1 MPEGKPLG
9 GTGKDH
15 QGKGMILIVDDKP
28 ENLVS
33 LRRFLEHN
41 HLEVDEASSGEEALR
56 KVLKTVYSLIILDVQ
71 MPGMDGFEV
80 AETILGYSKAK
91 DTPILFLSAV
101 NIDKEFITRG
111 YLSGA
116 VDYITKPFD
125 PDILL
130 LKVKTFNRLF
140 EQTNELKKIQ
150 KALKKEILHRK
161 ELEKKKDEF
170 ISIAS
175 HELKT
180 PLTSIRGYVQLLER
194 MIQKEDNEALNN
206 YITKVSTQINKLGDL
221 VSDLLD
227 ISNMESGKMKFNIR
241 PFSFEDMLN
250 NAIDNI
256 QQIHPEHRISRIGSA
271 NFFYPGDEMRLE
283 QVVVNYLTNAIKYS
297 PDEKEI
303 EVETLTAD
311 NMLEVRVKD
320 HGIGISKELQEQ
332 LFEKFFRVEET
343 SNRFQGLGIGL
354 FICQEIIQRHGG
366 QCGVESEPGKG
377 STFYFKLPLPFSV

>member
-1 MPEGKPLG
+1 
-9 GTGKDH
+9 
-15 QGKGMILIVDDKP
+15 MILIVDDKP

-33 LRRFLEHN
+33 LRGFLEHN
-41 HLEVDEASSGEEALR
+41 NFKVDEAASGEEALR

-80 AETILGYSKAK
+80 AETILDYSKAK

-111 YLSGA
+111 YQSGA

-140 EQTNELKKIQ
+140 EQTNELKQVQ
-150 KALKKEILHRK
+150 KSLKKEIQQRK
-161 ELEKKKDEF
+161 DLEKKKDEF

-180 PLTSIRGYVQLLER
+180 PLTSMRGYIQLLER
-194 MIQKEDNEALNN
+194 LINKENN
-206 YITKVSTQINKLGDL
+206 HDLKTYISKVSSQISKLGDL

-227 ISNMESGKMKFNIR
+227 ISNMESGKMRLNIR
-241 PFSFEDMLN
+241 PFSFDDMLN
-250 NAIDNI
+250 NSIDNI
-256 QQIHPEHRISRIGSA
+256 QQIYPQHTITQTGSTKTI
-271 NFFYPGDEMRLE
+271 YPGDEMRLE
-283 QVVVNYLTNAIKYS
+283 QVIANYLTNAIKYS
-297 PDEKEI
+297 PDKKEI
-303 EVETLTAD
+303 KVETTVD
-311 NMLEVRVKD
+311 EDWLEVRVTD
-320 HGIGISKELQEQ
+320 FGIGISPELQQQ
-332 LFEKFFRVEET
+332 LFEKFFRVEES

-366 QCGVESEPGKG
+366 VCGVESELGKG
-377 STFYFKLPLPFSV
+377 STFFFKLPLKHTVHN

>member
-1 MPEGKPLG
+1 
-9 GTGKDH
+9 
-15 QGKGMILIVDDKP
+15 MILIVDDKL

-33 LRRFLEHN
+33 LRSFLEYN
-41 HLEVDEASSGEEALR
+41 HFDVEQASSGEEALK
-56 KVLKTVYSLIILDVQ
+56 KVLKKVYSLIILDVQ

-101 NIDKEFITRG
+101 NINKEFITRG

-140 EQTNELKKIQ
+140 EQTNQLKETQ
-150 KALKKEILHRK
+150 KALKIEIENRI

-180 PLTSIRGYVQLLER
+180 PLTSMRGYIQLLDR
-194 MIQKEDNEALNN
+194 LINKDGDDNLKT
-206 YITKVSTQINKLGDL
+206 YISKVSSQINKLGDL

-227 ISNMESGKMKFNIR
+227 ISNIESGKMKFNIL
-241 PFSFEDMLN
+241 PFSFDDMLN
-250 NAIDNI
+250 DSIDSI
-256 QQIHPEHRISRIGSA
+256 EQIYPDYIITKKGSA
-271 NFFYPGDEMRLE
+271 NIMYPGDEMRIE
-283 QVVVNYLTNAIKYS
+283 QVVINFLTNAIKYS
-297 PDEKEI
+297 PNSHQI
-303 EVETLTAD
+303 LVETILGSD
-311 NMLEVRVKD
+311 FLEVRVTD
-320 HGIGISKELQEQ
+320 HGIGISKELQAQ
-332 LFEKFFRVEET
+332 LFEKFFRVEES
-343 SNRFQGLGIGL
+343 SNRYQGLGIGL
-354 FICQEIIQRHGG
+354 YICQEVIERHGG
-366 QCGVESEPGKG
+366 ACGVESTLGKG
-377 STFYFKLPLPFSV
+377 STFFFNLPLKKSSNNDPLTINH

>member
-1 MPEGKPLG
+1 
-9 GTGKDH
+9 
-15 QGKGMILIVDDKP
+15 MILIVDDKP

-33 LRRFLEHN
+33 LRGFLEHN
-41 HLEVDEASSGEEALR
+41 NFEVEEASSGEEALR
-56 KVLKTVYSLIILDVQ
+56 KVLKKIYSLIILDVQ

-80 AETILGYSKAK
+80 AETILDYSKAK

-111 YLSGA
+111 YQSGA

-140 EQTNELKKIQ
+140 EQTNQLKQVQ
-150 KALKKEILHRK
+150 KSLKREIEHRK
-161 ELEKKKDEF
+161 DLEKKKDEF

-180 PLTSIRGYVQLLER
+180 PLTSMRGYIQLLER
-194 MIQKEDNEALNN
+194 LINKENN
-206 YITKVSTQINKLGDL
+206 KDLKIYISKVSSQINKLGDL

-227 ISNMESGKMKFNIR
+227 ISNMESGKMKLNIR

-250 NAIDNI
+250 NSVDNI
-256 QQIHPEHRISRIGSA
+256 QQIFPNHIIVRKGSA
-271 NFFYPGDEMRLE
+271 NIIYPGDEMRLE
-283 QVVVNYLTNAIKYS
+283 QVIVNYLTNAIKYS
-297 PDEKEI
+297 PDKLEI
-303 EVETLTAD
+303 EIESIVDE
-311 NMLEVRVKD
+311 NWLEVRVTD

-332 LFEKFFRVEET
+332 LFEKFFRVEES

-366 QCGVESEPGKG
+366 ICGVESKLGEG
-377 STFYFKLPLPFSV
+377 STFFFKLPLKKVFVT

>member
-1 MPEGKPLG
+1 
-9 GTGKDH
+9 
-15 QGKGMILIVDDKP
+15 MILIVDDKP

-33 LRRFLEHN
+33 LRGFLEYN
-41 HLEVDEASSGEEALR
+41 NFEVEEASSGEEALR
-56 KVLKTVYSLIILDVQ
+56 KVLKKVYSLIILDVQ

-80 AETILGYSKAK
+80 AETILDYSKAK

-101 NIDKEFITRG
+101 NINKEFITRG
-111 YLSGA
+111 YQSGA

-140 EQTNELKKIQ
+140 EQNNQLKQIQ
-150 KALKKEILHRK
+150 KTLKREIENRR

-180 PLTSIRGYVQLLER
+180 PLTSIRGYIQLLER
-194 MIQKEDNEALNN
+194 LINKEGNENLKP
-206 YITKVSTQINKLGDL
+206 YISKVSSQINKLGDL

-256 QQIHPEHRISRIGSA
+256 KQIFPEHIIVKNGSA
-271 NFFYPGDEMRLE
+271 NVLYPGDEMRIE
-283 QVVVNYLTNAIKYS
+283 QVVINYLTNAIKYS
-297 PDEKEI
+297 PDHRKI
-303 EVETLTAD
+303 EVDSILD
-311 NMLEVRVKD
+311 KNWLEVRVTD
-320 HGIGISKELQEQ
+320 HGIGISQELQEQ
-332 LFEKFFRVEET
+332 LFEKFFRVEES

-354 FICQEIIQRHGG
+354 YICQEVIQRHEGT
-366 QCGVESEPGKG
+366 CGVISELGNG
-377 STFYFKLPLPFSV
+377 STFYFRLPLKSVD

>member
-1 MPEGKPLG
+1 
-9 GTGKDH
+9 
-15 QGKGMILIVDDKP
+15 MILIVDDKP

-33 LRRFLEHN
+33 LRGFLEHN
-41 HLEVDEASSGEEALR
+41 NFEVEEASSGEEALR
-56 KVLKTVYSLIILDVQ
+56 KVLKRVYSLIILDVQ

-80 AETILGYSKAK
+80 AETILDYSKAK

-111 YLSGA
+111 YQSGA

-130 LKVKTFNRLF
+130 LKVQTFNRLF
-140 EQTNELKKIQ
+140 EQTNQLKQVQ
-150 KALKKEILHRK
+150 KSLKKEIEHRK
-161 ELEKKKDEF
+161 DLEKKKDEF

-180 PLTSIRGYVQLLER
+180 PLTSMRGYIQLLER
-194 MIQKEDNEALNN
+194 LINKENN
-206 YITKVSTQINKLGDL
+206 QDLKTYISKVSSQINKLGDL

-227 ISNMESGKMKFNIR
+227 ISNMESGKMKLNVR

-250 NAIDNI
+250 NSIDNI
-256 QQIHPEHRISRIGSA
+256 QQIFPDHTILRKGSA
-271 NFFYPGDEMRLE
+271 NIIYPGDEMRLE
-283 QVVVNYLTNAIKYS
+283 QVIVNYLTNAIKYS
-297 PDEKEI
+297 PDKREI
-303 EVETLTAD
+303 EVESIVD
-311 NMLEVRVKD
+311 ESWLEVRVTD
-320 HGIGISKELQEQ
+320 YGIGISKELQEQ
-332 LFEKFFRVEET
+332 LFEKFFRVEES

-366 QCGVESEPGKG
+366 ICGVESLLGKG
-377 STFYFKLPLPFSV
+377 STFFFKLPLKTVQNKL

>member
-1 MPEGKPLG
+1 
-9 GTGKDH
+9 
-15 QGKGMILIVDDKP
+15 MILIVDDKP

-33 LRRFLEHN
+33 LRGFLEHN
-41 HLEVDEASSGEEALR
+41 NFEVEEASSGEEALR
-56 KVLKTVYSLIILDVQ
+56 KVLKRVYSLIILDVQ

-80 AETILGYSKAK
+80 AETILDYSKAK

-111 YLSGA
+111 YQSGA

-140 EQTNELKKIQ
+140 EQTNQLKQVQ
-150 KALKKEILHRK
+150 KSLKKEIEHRK
-161 ELEKKKDEF
+161 DLEKKKDEF

-180 PLTSIRGYVQLLER
+180 PLTSMRGYIQLLER
-194 MIQKEDNEALNN
+194 LINKENN
-206 YITKVSTQINKLGDL
+206 QDLKTYISKVSSQINKLGDL

-227 ISNMESGKMKFNIR
+227 ISNMESGKMKLNIR

-250 NAIDNI
+250 NSIDNI
-256 QQIHPEHRISRIGSA
+256 QQIFPEHTILRKGSA
-271 NFFYPGDEMRLE
+271 NIIYPGDEMRLE
-283 QVVVNYLTNAIKYS
+283 QVIVNYLTNAIKYS
-297 PDEKEI
+297 PDKREI
-303 EVETLTAD
+303 KVESAID
-311 NMLEVRVKD
+311 ESWLEVRVTD

-332 LFEKFFRVEET
+332 LFEKFFRVEES

-366 QCGVESEPGKG
+366 ICGVESQLGRG
-377 STFYFKLPLPFSV
+377 STFFFKLPLKAVHNKIS

>member
-1 MPEGKPLG
+1 
-9 GTGKDH
+9 
-15 QGKGMILIVDDKP
+15 MILIVDDKP

-33 LRRFLEHN
+33 LRGFLEHN
-41 HLEVDEASSGEEALR
+41 NFKVDEAASGEEALR

-80 AETILGYSKAK
+80 AETILDYSKAK

-111 YLSGA
+111 YQSGA

-140 EQTNELKKIQ
+140 EQTNELKQVQ
-150 KALKKEILHRK
+150 KSLKKEIQQRK

-180 PLTSIRGYVQLLER
+180 PLTSMRGYIQLLER
-194 MIQKEDNEALNN
+194 LINRENN
-206 YITKVSTQINKLGDL
+206 HDLKTYISKVSSQISKLADL

-227 ISNMESGKMKFNIR
+227 ISNMESGKMKLSIR
-241 PFSFEDMLN
+241 PFSFDDMLN
-250 NAIDNI
+250 NSIDNI
-256 QQIHPEHRISRIGSA
+256 QQIYPKHTITQTGST
-271 NFFYPGDEMRLE
+271 NIIYPGDEMRLE
-283 QVVVNYLTNAIKYS
+283 QVVANYLTNAIKYS
-297 PDEKEI
+297 PEKNEI
-303 EVETLTAD
+303 KVETSHD
-311 NMLEVRVKD
+311 EDWLEVRVTD
-320 HGIGISKELQEQ
+320 YGIGISPELQEQ
-332 LFEKFFRVEET
+332 LFEKFFRVEES

-366 QCGVESEPGKG
+366 VCGVESELGKG
-377 STFYFKLPLPFSV
+377 STFYFKLPLKRSDKIEDI

>member
-1 MPEGKPLG
+1 
-9 GTGKDH
+9 
-15 QGKGMILIVDDKP
+15 MILIVDDKP

-33 LRRFLEHN
+33 LRGFLEHN
-41 HLEVDEASSGEEALR
+41 NFSVDSASSGEEALR

-80 AETILGYSKAK
+80 AETILDYSKAK

-111 YLSGA
+111 YQSGA

-140 EQTNELKKIQ
+140 EQNNQLKKIQ
-150 KALKKEILHRK
+150 KSLKKEIEQRK
-161 ELEKKKDEF
+161 LLEKKKDEF

-180 PLTSIRGYVQLLER
+180 PLTSMRGYIQLLER
-194 MIQKEDNEALNN
+194 LIKKENNEDLKT
-206 YITKVSTQINKLGDL
+206 YISKASFQINKLGDL

-227 ISNMESGKMKFNIR
+227 ISNMDSGKMKFNLR
-241 PFSFEDMLN
+241 PFPFQDMLN
-250 NAIDNI
+250 NAIENI
-256 QQIHPEHRISRIGSA
+256 QHIFPEHTIIQKGSA
-271 NFFYPGDEMRLE
+271 DLIYLGDEMRLE
-283 QVVVNYLTNAIKYS
+283 QVVINYLTNAIKYS
-297 PDEKEI
+297 PDKREI
-303 EVETLTAD
+303 QVESIITEDA
-311 NMLEVRVKD
+311 LEIHVTD
-320 HGIGISKELQEQ
+320 LGIGISQELQEQ
-332 LFEKFFRVEET
+332 LFEKFFRVEES

-354 FICQEIIQRHGG
+354 YICREIIHRHNGV
-366 QCGVESEPGKG
+366 CGVNSQLGNG
-377 STFYFKLPLPFSV
+377 STFYFKLPINSKN

>member
-1 MPEGKPLG
+1 
-9 GTGKDH
+9 
-15 QGKGMILIVDDKP
+15 MILIVDDKP

-33 LRRFLEHN
+33 LRGFLEHN
-41 HLEVDEASSGEEALR
+41 NFSVDSASSGEEALR
-56 KVLKTVYSLIILDVQ
+56 KVLKKVYSLIILDVQ

-80 AETILGYSKAK
+80 AETILDYSKAK

-111 YLSGA
+111 YQSGA

-140 EQTNELKKIQ
+140 EQNNQLKQIQ
-150 KALKKEILHRK
+150 KSLKKEIEQRK
-161 ELEKKKDEF
+161 VLEKKKDEF

-180 PLTSIRGYVQLLER
+180 PLTSMRGYIQLLER
-194 MIQKEDNEALNN
+194 MISKENNEDLKT
-206 YITKVSTQINKLGDL
+206 YISKASFQINKLGDL

-241 PFSFEDMLN
+241 PFSFQDMLN
-250 NAIDNI
+250 NAVENI
-256 QQIHPEHRISRIGSA
+256 QHIFPEHTILREGSA
-271 NFFYPGDEMRLE
+271 NIIYLGDEMRLE
-283 QVVVNYLTNAIKYS
+283 QVIINYLTNAIKYS
-297 PDEKEI
+297 PDKREI
-303 EVETLTAD
+303 KVEAIIEQDTLEIRITD
-311 NMLEVRVKD
+311 S
-320 HGIGISKELQEQ
+320 GIGISKELQDQ
-332 LFEKFFRVEET
+332 LFEKFFRVEES

-354 FICQEIIQRHGG
+354 YICREIIQRHNGV
-366 QCGVESEPGKG
+366 CGVTSELGKG
-377 STFYFKLPLPFSV
+377 STFFFKLPIKSDI

>member
-1 MPEGKPLG
+1 MPDGRPG
-9 GTGKDH
+9 VGTGEN
-15 QGKGMILIVDDKP
+15 QLAKGMILIVDDKP

-41 HLEVDEASSGEEALR
+41 HFEVDEASSGEEALR

-130 LKVKTFNRLF
+130 LKVKTFHRLF

-150 KALKKEILHRK
+150 KTLKKEILHRK

-180 PLTSIRGYVQLLER
+180 PMTSIKGYIQLLER
-194 MIQKEDNEALNN
+194 SLEKNDIETTRTRL
-206 YITKVSTQINKLGDL
+206 TKVQNQVEKLNLL
-221 VSDLLD
+221 VADLLD
-227 ISNMESGKMKFNIR
+227 ISKIESG
-241 PFSFEDMLN
+241 
-250 NAIDNI
+250 
-256 QQIHPEHRISRIGSA
+256 
-271 NFFYPGDEMRLE
+271 
-283 QVVVNYLTNAIKYS
+283 
-297 PDEKEI
+297 
-303 EVETLTAD
+303 
-311 NMLEVRVKD
+311 
-320 HGIGISKELQEQ
+320 
-332 LFEKFFRVEET
+332 
-343 SNRFQGLGIGL
+343 
-354 FICQEIIQRHGG
+354 
-366 QCGVESEPGKG
+366 
-377 STFYFKLPLPFSV
+377 